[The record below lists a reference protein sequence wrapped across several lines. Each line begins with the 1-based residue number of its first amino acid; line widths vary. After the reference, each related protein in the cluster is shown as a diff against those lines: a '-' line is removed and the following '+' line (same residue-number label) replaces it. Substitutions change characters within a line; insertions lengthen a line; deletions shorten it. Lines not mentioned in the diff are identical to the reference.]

1 MTQPRFSDRNSPVV
15 LCDWKATD
23 AGYEAW
29 VRSDPEI
36 CANGRD
42 FELVKEEL
50 STLVME
56 QWNPPDTFVLF
67 EPPPPD
73 RQTPL
78 GQELVGL
85 AGCSRYMAEGDEG
98 LYFEGGRCKCCGY
111 AVGARTDQRLRV
123 RGPVRVDSEAVM
135 IVIGSTTVHAYNQ
148 KALAQLETA
157 GAHGIAVSAAPV
169 DWIDAH
175 ELFFECRSARVAP
188 SVALR
193 SAPGTGWHCPEC
205 HRIAVGYWSPNIPNH
220 LFIAS
225 NNVKENT
232 WIETARPDQRGMIAV
247 NPSVWSKYLDL
258 TERVVAF
265 APERI
270 GAVSDELIDTA
281 PNLPLPPR

>member
-1 MTQPRFSDRNSPVV
+1 MDSSVV
-15 LCDWKATD
+15 WCTWTFNGERYRVWAH
-23 AGYEAW
+23 A
-29 VRSDPEI
+29 RPEL
-36 CANGRD
+36 AAQASSFASARA
-42 FELVKEEL
+42 ELQERIIEE
-50 STLVME
+50 
-56 QWNPPDTFVLF
+56 WNPPDAFVFF

-73 RQTPL
+73 RPTPL

-85 AGCSRYMAEGDEG
+85 AGCHRYMAEGDEE

-111 AVGARTDQRLRV
+111 AVGARTEQLLRV

-135 IVIGSTTVHAYNQ
+135 IVIGSTTVHAYNK

-157 GAHGIAVSAAPV
+157 GAHSIAVSAAPV
-169 DWIDAH
+169 DWIDAR

-220 LFIAS
+220 LFISS
-225 NNVKENT
+225 NNVKEDT
-232 WIETARPDQRGMIAV
+232 WIETAMPDQRGMIAV
-247 NPSVWSKYLDL
+247 KPSVWSKYLDL

-270 GAVSDELIDTA
+270 GAVSDEVIDTA